1 MIDTLNLSIDR
12 SDINDD
18 IDLVSEIGARIKVNH
33 YNSNGLKVEGKLGNL
48 KVVVT
53 EMEIRVYGSIAK
65 YLNGDNLETLSLE
78 KLRDAVKKLE
88 KELGVPVHKGKIK
101 RVDLAGT
108 FQMKEKPLLY
118 LKKLGSLQGFIRNTF
133 SSDTLYYT
141 RGRGKGKEMQLC
153 FYDKGKEMG
162 VKSLEAGNLLRYECR
177 FHRKGIRG
185 LFKRDL
191 TVGDILGEK
200 AFNVFIS
207 RWYGVYTTISK
218 VGTGYLD
225 VSFNSLESASDWVI
239 LCVCQTDSQVDVLRA
254 LKDAFTCRKEKRP
267 GDVSLHDRLKRNTQK
282 ALERGKLFA
291 KPDDRIEELTALI
304 DECYKKHL
312 I

>member
-1 MIDTLNLSIDR
+1 MIDSLNMTIDR
-12 SDINDD
+12 SDINENT
-18 IDLVSEIGARIKVNH
+18 DLMGEIGTRIEIDP
-33 YNSNGLKVEGKLGNL
+33 YNSNELKVEGKLGNL
-48 KVVVT
+48 KVVIT
-53 EMEIRVYGSIAK
+53 EMEIKVYGSIAK

-88 KELGVPVHKGKIK
+88 NELGVPVHKGKIK

-108 FQMKEKPLLY
+108 FQMKEKPQLY
-118 LKKLGSLQGFIRNTF
+118 LNKLGWLDDVTRSTF
-133 SSDTLYYT
+133 EGTTLYYT
-141 RGRGKGKEMQLC
+141 KKGERQLR
-153 FYDKGKEMG
+153 FYDKTREMKRKG
-162 VKSLEAGNLLRYECR
+162 QVVNIANLLRYEYT
-177 FHRKGIRG
+177 FERKRIRK

-191 TVGDILGEK
+191 TVEELQNKEV
-200 AFNVFIS
+200 FNVLLDE
-207 RWYGVYTTISK
+207 WHDVYSSISK
-218 VGTGYLD
+218 IEPTYLD
-225 VSFNSLESASDWVI
+225 VSFNLLESASDWVI

-254 LKDAFTCRKEKRP
+254 LKEAFTCRKERRP
-267 GDVSLHDRLKRNTQK
+267 GDVSRHDRLKRNTQK

>member
-1 MIDTLNLSIDR
+1 MIDTLNISIDR
-12 SDINDD
+12 SDINENT
-18 IDLVSEIGARIKVNH
+18 DLMGEIGTRIEIDP
-33 YNSNGLKVEGKLGNL
+33 YYSNELKVEGKLGNL
-48 KVVVT
+48 KVVIT
-53 EMEIRVYGSIAK
+53 EMEIKVYGSIAK

-88 KELGVPVHKGKIK
+88 NELGVPVHKGKIK

-133 SSDTLYYT
+133 SSDTLYYA
-141 RGRGKGKEMQLC
+141 RGKEIQLC

-177 FHRKGIRG
+177 FHRKGIRR

-239 LCVCQTDSQVDVLRA
+239 LCVCQMRA
-254 LKDAFTCRKEKRP
+254 LIEAFTCRKEKRP
-267 GDVSLHDRLKRNTQK
+267 EDVPLHYMLKLYIQN